1 MYFNRF
7 ILLLTTLI
15 TASLVFDKKYTERTD
30 VNGQTTIISS
40 LENTKIEKKVEESE
54 KLYDENKFIASKLAT
69 TARLANHIF
78 ELVSIYGIARKLR
91 RAPQIYV
98 LDKKYEKLIE
108 GMQKVMPGLIN
119 EFEIKHEKIV
129 PKTAKNIEFNVKC
142 CVFEDLG
149 ILRKNENASLIYSTG
164 HFYQS
169 YKYFDEFREEVLEMV
184 AEKKDFGKLP
194 VDGTKICIHIRR
206 GDFLDGQHHSTQTNF
221 TLAAYNFILE
231 TEKPTDPKIIIM
243 GDDLKYEQSLFP
255 KNSSNVFISNLSPS
269 DDLIY
274 AKYHCD
280 ITLITAPSST
290 FGWWISYFSK
300 SQKVYYQDIR
310 VTNDV
315 NFKKGELEPL
325 DFYPP
330 NWNSL
335 ILTRSGG
342 IQKT

>member
-1 MYFNRF
+1 
-7 ILLLTTLI
+7 
-15 TASLVFDKKYTERTD
+15 
-30 VNGQTTIISS
+30 
-40 LENTKIEKKVEESE
+40 
-54 KLYDENKFIASKLAT
+54 
-69 TARLANHIF
+69 
-78 ELVSIYGIARKLR
+78 
-91 RAPQIYV
+91 
-98 LDKKYEKLIE
+98 
-108 GMQKVMPGLIN
+108 
-119 EFEIKHEKIV
+119 
-129 PKTAKNIEFNVKC
+129 
-142 CVFEDLG
+142 
-149 ILRKNENASLIYSTG
+149 
-164 HFYQS
+164 
-169 YKYFDEFREEVLEMV
+169 MV

-280 ITLITAPSST
+280 ITLITDDLIYAKYHCDITLITAPSST